1 MSKRGIFV
9 SICLLLIIMTT
20 VLVIGVGPAEAG
32 AFPHGISS
40 VGRLPDSPVYFITSW
55 KRSIT
60 SLFTF
65 GAQDEAMLA
74 LKYANED
81 ILAIDTLFNKG
92 ECQIAE
98 KHCNTFQEDFQKAAR
113 LALKTRFEDSK
124 RDAAILIEALKQS
137 NLWQRDVLANVLC
150 NTSDDVS
157 SGFLDAMDNSSL
169 DLGNTIEGVYGADE
183 KEAFLQ
189 ELNPFN
195 GIPVIEIAKVDQD
208 ANNINNYAETD
219 SDSEEATA
227 AELREGTLSITSL
240 KTDDDKVNPGDK
252 CHIECIAVDENDNSL
267 SYEWSASD
275 GEIDGEGSD
284 IRWIAP
290 DKAGKYRISITVSNV
305 QGDSVSDSLKIEV
318 LSVDPPEIEQIIVI
332 PYDPQYFVVQPFSKR
347 YVILQRKSCE
357 LECVLENS
365 GEYDYEWSTSQGS
378 ISGNGD
384 TVTWTAPS
392 GKVVVTVTVKV
403 SDGNGNTVKQEI
415 IFDVRTCAPCFL

>member
-1 MSKRGIFV
+1 
-9 SICLLLIIMTT
+9 MTT

-32 AFPHGISS
+32 AFPPGLSS

-55 KRSIT
+55 KRSIS

-81 ILAIDTLFNKG
+81 ILAIDALFDKG

-98 KHCNTFQEDFQKAAR
+98 KHCDTFQEDFQKAAR
-113 LALKTRFEDSK
+113 LALKARFEDGK

-150 NTSDDVS
+150 NTSDTNS
-157 SGFLDAMDNSSL
+157 NSFLDAMDNSSL

-189 ELNPFN
+189 EINPFN
-195 GIPVIEIAKVDQD
+195 NMPAIETAKVAQEAGDN
-208 ANNINNYAETD
+208 AVID
-219 SDSEEATA
+219 SSNEEAT
-227 AELREGTLSITSL
+227 ESKLNEGTLSIISL
-240 KTDDDKVNPGDK
+240 ETDEDRVNPGDR
-252 CHIECIAVDENDNSL
+252 CRIECNVVDDNDSSL
-267 SYEWSASD
+267 TYEWSAD
-275 GEIDGEGSD
+275 GGEIDGKGDD
-284 IRWIAP
+284 IKWIAP
-290 DKAGKYRISITVSNV
+290 DEAGRYRISVTVSNE
-305 QGDSVSDSLKIEV
+305 QGDSVSDSLKIKV
-318 LSVDPPEIEQIIVI
+318 LSIDPPEIDEVIVT
-332 PYDPQYFVVQPFSKR
+332 PDDPQYFVIQPFSKK

-365 GEYDYEWSTSQGS
+365 GDYDFDWDTSHGS

-392 GKVVVTVTVKV
+392 GKVVVTVTVEV
-403 SDGNGNTVKQEI
+403 SDGNGNTVEQEI